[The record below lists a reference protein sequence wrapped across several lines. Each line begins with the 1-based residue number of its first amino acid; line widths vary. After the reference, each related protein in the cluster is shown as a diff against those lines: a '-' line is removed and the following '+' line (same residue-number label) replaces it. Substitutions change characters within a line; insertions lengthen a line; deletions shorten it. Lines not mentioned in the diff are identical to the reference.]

1 MELDRS
7 RDRSFH
13 RAKVEQSSVL
23 SMVEGSWRARE
34 EEMGIVER
42 EAIRGGDRDS
52 RQITSG

>member
-1 MELDRS
+1 MELD

-23 SMVEGSWRARE
+23 SMVEGRWRARE